1 MCSELAPQTLLKKVG
16 RQEPN
21 GHGQKGL
28 SGVITRRSSPK
39 LDVIPLIDEASQ
51 LGTLSGRTADVA
63 VSYIMAILSL
73 RVTRVLKRSAKQD
86 E

>member
-1 MCSELAPQTLLKKVG
+1 
-16 RQEPN
+16 
-21 GHGQKGL
+21 
-28 SGVITRRSSPK
+28 
-39 LDVIPLIDEASQ
+39 LIDEASQ